1 MSTSRLSGHDSR
13 AALGTMS
20 LRCPATQSILHT
32 STQRL
37 QVVFAPDEVIVKA
50 QSGDPA
56 AQADYSLRLLTG
68 NGFEKNKR
76 LGRRWA
82 QMAAE
87 QGNAQGMFLL
97 AGCYYNGEGCYCDI
111 VRAFFWFALAAQ
123 HEHREAIIMRKL
135 IIPQLTRA
143 QMKDIASELKAWKPQ
158 ARKIAEP
165 LSPETKPA
173 ETKAAS

>member
-1 MSTSRLSGHDSR
+1 MLTSRLSGHDSR
-13 AALGTMS
+13 AALDTMS

-50 QSGDPA
+50 QSGDA
-56 AQADYSLRLLTG
+56 VAQSDYALRLLTG
-68 NGFEKNKR
+68 NGLEKNKR

-87 QGNAQGMFLL
+87 QGNTQGMFLL

-111 VRAFFWFALAAQ
+111 LRAFFWFSLAAE
-123 HEHREAIIMRKL
+123 HDHREAVIMRKL
-135 IIPQLTRA
+135 IVPQLSRA
-143 QMKDIASELKAWKPQ
+143 QLKDIHSEMKAWKPRAQ
-158 ARKIAEP
+158 KDVIEAPEKNAEKV
-165 LSPETKPA
+165 S
-173 ETKAAS
+173 